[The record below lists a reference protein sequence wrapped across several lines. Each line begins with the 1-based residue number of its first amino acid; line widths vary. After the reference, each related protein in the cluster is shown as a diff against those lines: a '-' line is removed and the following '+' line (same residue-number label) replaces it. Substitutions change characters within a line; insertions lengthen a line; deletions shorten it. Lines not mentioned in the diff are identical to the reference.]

1 MTAKHYYFMFKDL
14 SYCSNI
20 RRSIFNKFRLKERQ
34 EEKRA
39 VKYLCEKIKKKYFDI
54 YRKFSVH
61 LKIDTFYVLQ
71 LCLQGCDRGLNL

>member
-39 VKYLCEKIKKKYFDI
+39 VKYLCEKIKKKIF
-54 YRKFSVH
+54 
-61 LKIDTFYVLQ
+61 
-71 LCLQGCDRGLNL
+71 